1 MNYNKAVFEAAY
13 GTSKQ
18 LPKDENIEFAFSG
31 HSNVGKSSLMNAIFG
46 RKALARVSSQPG
58 KTVTVNFYDV
68 EGVKFVDLPGYGYAK
83 VSQAEKEKWGRYTFL
98 GYDPK
103 LEITCINGQLKA
115 DLVEGYLMSDRDIR
129 LVVQLVDSRHVPTKD
144 DIQMINFMIDN
155 EMPFVIA
162 LTKCDKLNKSERKKR
177 ENAFMEEIPCADQ
190 ITMIWTSTET
200 GEGIADLK
208 EIFEELAA
216 DDEEDYDDAE

>member
-1 MNYNKAVFEAAY
+1 MNYNHAVFEAAY

-18 LPKDENIEFAFSG
+18 LPKEEHIEFAFAG

-68 EGVKFVDLPGYGYAK
+68 DGVKFVDLPGYGYAK
-83 VSQAEKEKWGRYTFL
+83 VSLNDKKRW
-98 GYDPK
+98 
-103 LEITCINGQLKA
+103 A

-129 LVVQLVDSRHVPTKD
+129 LVVQLVDSRHTPTKD
-144 DIQMINFMIDN
+144 DIQMIDFMIDN

-162 LTKCDKLNKSERKKR
+162 LTKCDKLNQTERKKR
-177 ENAFMEEIPCADQ
+177 EKAFLEEIPCADQ
-190 ITMIWTSTET
+190 ITMLWTSTET
-200 GEGIADLK
+200 SEGIAELK
-208 EIFEELAA
+208 EILEELCS
-216 DDEEDYDDAE
+216 DEDEE

>member
-1 MNYNKAVFEAAY
+1 MNYNHAVFEAAY

-18 LPKDENIEFAFSG
+18 LPKEEVIEFAFAG

-68 EGVKFVDLPGYGYAK
+68 DGVKFVDLPGYGYAK
-83 VSQAEKEKWGRYTFL
+83 VSLSDKKRWA
-98 GYDPK
+98 
-103 LEITCINGQLKA
+103 N
-115 DLVEGYLMSDRDIR
+115 LVEGYLMSDRDIR
-129 LVVQLVDSRHVPTKD
+129 LVVQLVDSRHAPTND

-155 EMPFVIA
+155 EMPFIIA

-177 ENAFMEEIPCADQ
+177 EEAFLDEIPCADQ

-200 GEGIADLK
+200 GEGIAELK
-208 EIFEELAA
+208 EILEELSS
-216 DDEEDYDDAE
+216 DEEDEETDE

>member
-1 MNYNKAVFEAAY
+1 MNYNKAVFDAAY

-18 LPKDENIEFAFSG
+18 LPKEESIEFAFAG

-83 VSQAEKEKWGRYTFL
+83 VSQSDKKRW
-98 GYDPK
+98 
-103 LEITCINGQLKA
+103 A

-129 LVVQLVDSRHVPTKD
+129 LVIQLVDSRHEPTKD

-155 EMPFVIA
+155 EMPFIIA

-177 ENAFMEEIPCADQ
+177 EESFLDEIPCADQ
-190 ITMIWTSTET
+190 ITMIWTSTQT
-200 GEGIADLK
+200 GEGIAELK
-208 EIFEELAA
+208 EIFEELAF
-216 DDEEDYDDAE
+216 DDEEAEYEE

>member
-18 LPKDENIEFAFSG
+18 LPKDENVEFAFAG

-68 EGVKFVDLPGYGYAK
+68 DGVKFVDLPGYGYAK
-83 VSQAEKEKWGRYTFL
+83 VSQSDKKRW
-98 GYDPK
+98 
-103 LEITCINGQLKA
+103 A
-115 DLVEGYLMSDRDIR
+115 DLVEGYLLSDRDIR
-129 LVVQLVDSRHVPTKD
+129 LVVQLVDSRHEPTKD
-144 DIQMINFMIDN
+144 DIQMINFMIDS
-155 EMPFVIA
+155 EMPFIIA

-177 ENAFMEEIPCADQ
+177 EEAFMDEIPCADQ
-190 ITMIWTSTET
+190 IIMIWTSTET